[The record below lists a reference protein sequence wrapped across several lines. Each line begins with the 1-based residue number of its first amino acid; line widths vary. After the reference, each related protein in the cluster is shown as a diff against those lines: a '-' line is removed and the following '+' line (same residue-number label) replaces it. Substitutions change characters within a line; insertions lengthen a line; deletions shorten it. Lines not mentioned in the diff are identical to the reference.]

1 MIRNISIRDD
11 IVQVMTQYV
20 RALPDVFTEFDITKV
35 ELVPEL
41 VPGEDFILDI
51 VCVENEDE
59 ELLIGEA
66 ILTGDFELYVEIF
79 ED

>member
-11 IVQVMTQYV
+11 IIQIVTQYV

-35 ELVPEL
+35 ELVP
-41 VPGEDFILDI
+41 GEDFVLDI

-66 ILTGDFELYVEIF
+66 WVSADFRLFVEIF

>member
-1 MIRNISIRDD
+1 MVRNISIRDD
-11 IVQVMTQYV
+11 ILEIITQYV

-35 ELVPEL
+35 ELVPSEARRWD
-41 VPGEDFILDI
+41 V

-66 ILTGDFELYVEIF
+66 WVSADFRLFVEIF